1 MNKMK
6 LFEKKICGKI
16 LFPHFLSYLYL
27 KNKKKEVPKMGR
39 LEEFFNES
47 AADGGSKTLSLEDRI
62 AAIEEMIAK
71 LSEAL
76 IGSSESTDDD
86 ETEETVEETTE
97 IETKEDEQE

>member
-1 MNKMK
+1 
-6 LFEKKICGKI
+6 
-16 LFPHFLSYLYL
+16 
-27 KNKKKEVPKMGR
+27 MGR
-39 LEEFFNES
+39 LEEAFNES

-86 ETEETVEETTE
+86 GTEETVEETTE

>member
-1 MNKMK
+1 
-6 LFEKKICGKI
+6 
-16 LFPHFLSYLYL
+16 
-27 KNKKKEVPKMGR
+27 MGR

-47 AADGGSKTLSLEDRI
+47 AADGGSETLSLEDRI

-86 ETEETVEETTE
+86 GTEETVEETTE
-97 IETKEDEQE
+97 IENKEDEQE

>member
-1 MNKMK
+1 
-6 LFEKKICGKI
+6 
-16 LFPHFLSYLYL
+16 
-27 KNKKKEVPKMGR
+27 MGR

-97 IETKEDEQE
+97 TEETKEDEQ

>member
-1 MNKMK
+1 
-6 LFEKKICGKI
+6 
-16 LFPHFLSYLYL
+16 
-27 KNKKKEVPKMGR
+27 MGR

-47 AADGGSKTLSLEDRI
+47 AADGGYETLSLEDRI

-86 ETEETVEETTE
+86 GTEETVEETTE
-97 IETKEDEQE
+97 TEIKEDEQE

>member
-1 MNKMK
+1 
-6 LFEKKICGKI
+6 
-16 LFPHFLSYLYL
+16 
-27 KNKKKEVPKMGR
+27 MGR
-39 LEEFFNES
+39 LEELCNES
-47 AADGGSKTLSLEDRI
+47 AADGGSKTLSFEDRI

-86 ETEETVEETTE
+86 GTEETVEETTE